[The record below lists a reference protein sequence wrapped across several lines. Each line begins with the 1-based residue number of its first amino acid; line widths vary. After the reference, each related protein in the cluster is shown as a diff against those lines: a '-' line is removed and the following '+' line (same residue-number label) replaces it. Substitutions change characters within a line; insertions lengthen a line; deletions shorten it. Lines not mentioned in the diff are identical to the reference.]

1 MTRRATTT
9 IGTTTATAMVP
20 EEPKPLVTF
29 APDCKLAVDAPDA
42 DDDVDVP
49 VFVGVSPPWVDVL
62 KTVIV
67 EPPGSVVV
75 LTGVDIGVAD
85 VVGVGVGVGV
95 GVSLCVVA
103 GGGDVVLFSIIEVEG
118 LGVLGG
124 EVETGGGLLLAIELV
139 DGSDVLVG
147 DGEGVG
153 VVGTPAS
160 VLVVELVAIVNCL
173 LNTSFLG
180 CLDAAM
186 SAKRNII
193 SWVYGNSQ
201 HIYQDE
207 AHHTSS
213 LAWIKTKLCSS
224 DPVCLGGDC
233 VSVEVSCLERA
244 SDVLLASFH
253 WWADRCASL
262 RAALRPFENEWAWMK
277 RRRRPQPNA
286 SLYQECRRCN
296 CKTSRWT
303 MRAEGGGGG
312 GVVEEKCWIR
322 GDVPQ

>member
-20 EEPKPLVTF
+20 EEPKPLEVTF

-42 DDDVDVP
+42 PDDVDVP
-49 VFVGVSPPWVDVL
+49 VFAGVSPPWVDVL

-75 LTGVDIGVAD
+75 LMGVETTIAD
-85 VVGVGVGVGV
+85 VVGVGVGVGE
-95 GVSLCVVA
+95 GVSLGVVGGEA
-103 GGGDVVLFSIIEVEG
+103 GDEVVFIIIEVEG

-124 EVETGGGLLLAIELV
+124 GVVETGGGLLLAIELV

-147 DGEGVG
+147 DGDGDGDGVG
-153 VVGTPAS
+153 VVGTPAA
-160 VLVVELVAIVNCL
+160 VLVALVAIVNFL

-186 SAKRNII
+186 SAKRNI
-193 SWVYGNSQ
+193 SWVSGNSQ

-213 LAWIKTKLCSS
+213 LA
-224 DPVCLGGDC
+224 
-233 VSVEVSCLERA
+233 
-244 SDVLLASFH
+244 
-253 WWADRCASL
+253 
-262 RAALRPFENEWAWMK
+262 
-277 RRRRPQPNA
+277 
-286 SLYQECRRCN
+286 
-296 CKTSRWT
+296 
-303 MRAEGGGGG
+303 
-312 GVVEEKCWIR
+312 
-322 GDVPQ
+322 